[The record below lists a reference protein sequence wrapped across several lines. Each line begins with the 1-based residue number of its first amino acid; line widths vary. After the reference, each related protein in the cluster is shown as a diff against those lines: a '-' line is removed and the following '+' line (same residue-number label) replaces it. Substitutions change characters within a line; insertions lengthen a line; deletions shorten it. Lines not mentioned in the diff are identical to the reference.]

1 MTLHSARVYNTY
13 GGGMD
18 VAVVA
23 IVKAEKQYVVVVVV
37 VLSGCGYDTGGWSH
51 GVDSKENREVR
62 EYSTPHHLPGRF

>member
-23 IVKAEKQYVVVVVV
+23 IVKAEKQYVVVVVNI
-37 VLSGCGYDTGGWSH
+37 VLIFGCLFSSLSPIRAT
-51 GVDSKENREVR
+51 
-62 EYSTPHHLPGRF
+62 